1 MKKVSMQDIADRL
14 GVSKGTISLVLSG
27 KAKGNRISE
36 EMCLKVKRTAEEMS
50 YYPNE
55 IARSLSTGMTMSI
68 GVIVTDISNEF
79 FGNLTFHIQER
90 AKKYGYTVITTN
102 TNESLEEF
110 NDAVTILLN
119 KQIDGIIFVPVVGGE
134 EIAEKIIKRQL
145 PVVQIDRFFPGMKAS
160 YIIIDNYNASVNAIE
175 LLIQKNY
182 RRIAV
187 ICYDI
192 DLNALTDRR
201 QGYID
206 TMNRYQ
212 LSDPA
217 LIKNIKYENQEEEI
231 RQAIIDL
238 KNNPDKVEAI
248 FFCSRRV
255 FITGIKYMHKEGIK
269 IPKDMEVICFDKI
282 DTISITDIPVDFIEQ
297 PIRKMGEQAVDLLIE
312 QINGDKQVKQYIFDA
327 EIKHSI

>member
-1 MKKVSMQDIADRL
+1 MQDIADKL
-14 GVSKGTISLVLSG
+14 GLSKGTVSLVLSG
-27 KAKGNRISE
+27 KAKGSRVSE
-36 EMCLKVKRTAEEMS
+36 ETCRKVKRMADEMN

-55 IARSLSTGMTMSI
+55 VARSLSTGMTMSI

-102 TNESLEEF
+102 TNESLKEF

-134 EIAEKIIKRQL
+134 KVAEKIMKRHL
-145 PVVQIDRFFPGMKAS
+145 PVVQVDRFFPDMKAS
-160 YIIIDNYNASVNAIE
+160 YIIVDNYKASVKGIE
-175 LLIQKNY
+175 LLIQKGY
-182 RRIAV
+182 KRIAV

-206 TMNRYQ
+206 TMDRYG
-212 LSDPA
+212 LLDPA
-217 LIKNIKYENQEEEI
+217 LIKNIRYEDQEEQI
-231 RQAIIDL
+231 RQTIIDL
-238 KNNPDKVEAI
+238 KNDPDKVEAV

-255 FITGIKYMHKEGIK
+255 FITGIKYMHREGIK
-269 IPKDMEVICFDKI
+269 IPEEMDVICFDKI
-282 DTISITDIPVDFIEQ
+282 DTISIDNIPINYIEQ
-297 PIRKMGEQAVDLLIE
+297 PIRKMGEQAVEILIE
-312 QINGDKQVKQYIFDA
+312 QISGNNHVQQFVFDT

>member
-1 MKKVSMQDIADRL
+1 MKRVSMQDIADKL
-14 GVSKGTISLVLSG
+14 GLSKGTVSLVLSG
-27 KAKGNRISE
+27 KAKGSRVSE
-36 EMCLKVKRTAEEMS
+36 ETCRKVKRMADEMN

-55 IARSLSTGMTMSI
+55 VARSLSTGMTMSI

-102 TNESLEEF
+102 TNESLKEF

-134 EIAEKIIKRQL
+134 KVAEKIMKRHL
-145 PVVQIDRFFPGMKAS
+145 PVVQVDRFFPDMKAS
-160 YIIIDNYNASVNAIE
+160 YIIVDNYKASVKGIE
-175 LLIQKNY
+175 LLIQKGY
-182 RRIAV
+182 KRIAV

-206 TMNRYQ
+206 TMDRYG
-212 LSDPA
+212 LLDPA
-217 LIKNIKYENQEEEI
+217 LIKNIRYEDQEEQI
-231 RQAIIDL
+231 RQTIIDL
-238 KNNPDKVEAI
+238 KNDPDKVEAV

-255 FITGIKYMHKEGIK
+255 FITGIKYMHREGIK
-269 IPKDMEVICFDKI
+269 IPEEMDVICFDKI
-282 DTISITDIPVDFIEQ
+282 DTISIDNIPINYIEQ
-297 PIRKMGEQAVDLLIE
+297 PIRKMGEQAVEILIE
-312 QINGDKQVKQYIFDA
+312 QISGNNHVQQFVFDT